1 MAESPLDDASERSIA
16 FRRLICR
23 ISQQMTRDELKT
35 LVYIRLYSCREA
47 YKECSALEVL
57 SKLESDGM
65 FAPARPEGLA
75 DIAKDVRRPD
85 LVHDVRD
92 FMKGKKWHKKVSK
105 LSIKELALA
114 RCVSD
119 EEMQLRGTLEVTLT
133 QAALLMLQL
142 DALGVALGKGASQ
155 AAVEAVKQAEQTATA
170 IADRLNRTQAAIG
183 AKCTSYEEG
192 EWGMEDY
199 TQMYAIPVQADTQH
213 TGSEGQE
220 EEEEAYEVMKPPL
233 DIRSS
238 HETLLRAEHKPPAA
252 PEYSIPVPKANRQ
265 QRASRRWIKQAYSEG
280 DQLLPS
286 PPPDVLSP
294 RASVIKP
301 GLNYHVFPSNSFI
314 NIQNHI
320 ITVYSTQFC
329 KHTWL
334 QCHRGS
340 QCKPSV
346 RCP

>member
-1 MAESPLDDASERSIA
+1 MHVV
-16 FRRLICR
+16 C
-23 ISQQMTRDELKT
+23 
-35 LVYIRLYSCREA
+35 LV
-47 YKECSALEVL
+47 
-57 SKLESDGM
+57 
-65 FAPARPEGLA
+65 
-75 DIAKDVRRPD
+75 
-85 LVHDVRD
+85 
-92 FMKGKKWHKKVSK
+92 
-105 LSIKELALA
+105 
-114 RCVSD
+114 
-119 EEMQLRGTLEVTLT
+119 
-133 QAALLMLQL
+133 AA
-142 DALGVALGKGASQ
+142 
-155 AAVEAVKQAEQTATA
+155 
-170 IADRLNRTQAAIG
+170 
-183 AKCTSYEEG
+183 
-192 EWGMEDY
+192 
-199 TQMYAIPVQADTQH
+199 AIPVQADTQH